1 MLAFRVQFK
10 AGAPAYEQVVYAVK
24 KAIITGALKPGDDFP
39 SVRAL
44 SQELRINPNTA
55 QKAVAALTEEGLLR
69 VRPGIG
75 TVVVEARAATRE
87 QLAELLEEEVEHL
100 AVEARKLRLELEDV
114 EQALRRHWSRLERGQ
129 KNEPSHHH

>member
-1 MLAFRVQFK
+1 MLAFRVHFK
-10 AGAPAYEQVVYAVK
+10 PGAPAYEQVVYAVK

-55 QKAVAALTEEGLLR
+55 QKAVATLTEEGLLR

-75 TVVVEARAATRE
+75 TIVAEARPATRE
-87 QLAELLEEEVEHL
+87 QLAELLGEDVERL
-100 AVEARKLRLELEDV
+100 AVEARKLNLDCDEV
-114 EQALRRHWSRLERGQ
+114 VQALRRHWNRLERGP
-129 KNEPSHHH
+129 K